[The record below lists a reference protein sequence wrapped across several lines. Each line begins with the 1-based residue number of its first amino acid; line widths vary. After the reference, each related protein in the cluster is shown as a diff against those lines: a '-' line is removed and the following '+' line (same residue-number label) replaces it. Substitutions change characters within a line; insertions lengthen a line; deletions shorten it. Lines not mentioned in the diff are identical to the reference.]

1 MSNCPL
7 VENQGSGYVIM
18 GYAEGMRKKGHHV
31 DLYGP
36 EDFIPFPGIK
46 AGYRL
51 RLILGYTIRGL
62 RSLLVKKYDVV
73 ELWGSEG
80 CFTVGLARLLN
91 LANDTIFIARSNGI
105 EPHCWEC
112 TQKYEPR
119 QQLSFLTHFFYKVQ
133 NLDWVFRLC
142 DGITLVSRFDKVYAD
157 RHGYRPHGGILV
169 LDNPLKDDWLGMDYV
184 PRKTVFIG
192 FVGKWIERKGCSV
205 MAKMIPALMREM
217 PDAVVWLAGV
227 EQGDDILAEYQKH
240 YGDRLMIY
248 PYLSREEL
256 KELYLK
262 TSILISPSTYESFG
276 MVVAEAMACGVAVV
290 ATRTGYAWELVNGV
304 DCFHMQFGDPAGGAE
319 KVRLLWAEKT
329 LLRNVQENGQMRVQ
343 ALQWPANLERLYA
356 YYEKLFQ
363 ETAVRSCIF

>member
-18 GYAEGMRKKGHHV
+18 GYAEGMRKKGHQV

-36 EDFIPFPGIK
+36 DDFIPFPGIK

-62 RSLLVKKYDVV
+62 CSLLVEKYDVV

-80 CFTVGLARLLN
+80 CFTVGLARILN
-91 LANDTIFIARSNGI
+91 LANDSVFIAKSNGI

-112 TQKYEPR
+112 TRKYEPR
-119 QQLSFLTHFFYKVQ
+119 QHLGFITRFFYEVQ

-142 DGITLVSRFDKVYAD
+142 DGIILVSRFDKVYAD

-169 LDNPLKDDWLGMDYV
+169 LANPLKDDWLGLEYV
-184 PRKTVFIG
+184 PRKSVSIG

-205 MAKMIPALMREM
+205 MAEMIPALMREI
-217 PDAVVWLAGV
+217 PEAVIWLAGV
-227 EQGDDILAEYQKH
+227 EQGDNILPEYQKI
-240 YGDRLMIY
+240 YGDRLMVY
-248 PYLSREEL
+248 PCISREEL

-262 TSILISPSTYESFG
+262 TSILISPSYYESFG
-276 MVVAEAMACGVAVV
+276 MAVVEAMACGVAVV
-290 ATRTGYAWELVNGV
+290 ATKTGYAWELVDGV
-304 DCFHMQFGDPAGGAE
+304 DCFHMEFGDHADVVEKIRLLLEE
-319 KVRLLWAEKT
+319 KV
-329 LLRNVQENGQMRVQ
+329 LLRNVQRNGQMKTRE
-343 ALQWPANLERLYA
+343 LQWGRNLEEISDYCNRQLS
-356 YYEKLFQ
+356 EQ
-363 ETAVRSCIF
+363 NWHSI